1 HHMCHCHFY
10 RLRCSETF
18 YRNQYL
24 SISPTMKLTAQ
35 GKTIDTVQVAQI
47 QVSQMTSGE
56 KQMSKPPLIIN
67 KTSAVYNNLL
77 FIKSQRIGRYED
89 NRILKEASIVDVYN
103 LANGSYV
110 GSIYIYNIDNQE
122 MTSFRVNGN
131 NLYVLSGKY
140 LSVNRI
146 NKKITDTYE
155 VPNKKSK

>member
-1 HHMCHCHFY
+1 
-10 RLRCSETF
+10 
-18 YRNQYL
+18 
-24 SISPTMKLTAQ
+24 MKLTAQ

-47 QVSQMTSGE
+47 QVSQMASGE
-56 KQMSKPPLIIN
+56 RQMSKPPLIIN
-67 KTSAVYNNLL
+67 KTAAVYSNLL

-110 GSIYIYNIDNQE
+110 GSIYIYNIDNHE

-131 NLYVLSGKY
+131 NLYALSGKY

-146 NKKITDTYE
+146 SKKITDTYE